1 MLGGL
6 LILIFA
12 VTFILVRKQTKDLIE
27 PINTLNLEEP
37 LKDVAYEELRP
48 LLGRV
53 DQQNKQIAKQMEE
66 LKEAEAVRREFS
78 ANVSH
83 ELKTP
88 LMSISGYAEL
98 MMNGMVPDEKV
109 PEFSGRIYHEASRLS
124 ALVADIIQLSRLDEK
139 NGETMF
145 EQVDIGEL
153 GEDVINNLQNRAAK
167 KKINLEYTGGPA
179 QMQGV
184 RHVLYE
190 MFYNITDNAIRYTP
204 DGGDVKIFVG
214 KLNGKPY
221 FRVEDN
227 GIGIPESE
235 QQRIFE
241 RFYRVDKSHSRETGG
256 TGLGLSIVKHGAVLH
271 HAKILLDSE
280 PGKGTKMEIL
290 FDQTK

>member
-1 MLGGL
+1 M
-6 LILIFA
+6 
-12 VTFILVRKQTKDLIE
+12 
-27 PINTLNLEEP
+27 
-37 LKDVAYEELRP
+37 
-48 LLGRV
+48 
-53 DQQNKQIAKQMEE
+53 
-66 LKEAEAVRREFS
+66 
-78 ANVSH
+78 
-83 ELKTP
+83 
-88 LMSISGYAEL
+88 
-98 MMNGMVPDEKV
+98 
-109 PEFSGRIYHEASRLS
+109 
-124 ALVADIIQLSRLDEK
+124 
-139 NGETMF
+139 
-145 EQVDIGEL
+145 
-153 GEDVINNLQNRAAK
+153 NRAAK
-167 KKINLEYTGGPA
+167 KKINLEYTGESA

-204 DGGDVKIFVG
+204 DGGDVKVFVG

-290 FDQTK
+290 FDQTIAIP

>member
-1 MLGGL
+1 
-6 LILIFA
+6 
-12 VTFILVRKQTKDLIE
+12 
-27 PINTLNLEEP
+27 
-37 LKDVAYEELRP
+37 
-48 LLGRV
+48 
-53 DQQNKQIAKQMEE
+53 
-66 LKEAEAVRREFS
+66 
-78 ANVSH
+78 
-83 ELKTP
+83 
-88 LMSISGYAEL
+88 
-98 MMNGMVPDEKV
+98 
-109 PEFSGRIYHEASRLS
+109 
-124 ALVADIIQLSRLDEK
+124 
-139 NGETMF
+139 MF

-153 GEDVINNLQNRAAK
+153 GEDVINNLQNRAVK

-190 MFYNITDNAIRYTP
+190 MFYNITDNAIRYTQ
-204 DGGDVKIFVG
+204 DGGDVKVFVG